1 MRNFG
6 HHCSLREN
14 WCKLSGGQF
23 DIIMIKI
30 PFVHVNSALWNLM
43 IVLPQICYDMR
54 LQVFI
59 KVLFLILEILEKSC
73 LLVVD
78 W

>member
-1 MRNFG
+1 
-6 HHCSLREN
+6 
-14 WCKLSGGQF
+14 
-23 DIIMIKI
+23 MIKI